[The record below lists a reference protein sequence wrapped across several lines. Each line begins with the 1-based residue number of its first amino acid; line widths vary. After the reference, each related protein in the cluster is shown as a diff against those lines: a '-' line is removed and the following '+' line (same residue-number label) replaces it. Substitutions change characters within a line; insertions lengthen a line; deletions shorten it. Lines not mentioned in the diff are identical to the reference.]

1 MRFTRLLASSLFA
14 LMTFIGTT
22 IAQRPGP
29 EFWRRA
35 SCEPIE
41 PRTKLEALEGRYAT
55 VLIKGFTRI
64 TTVEV
69 RGVRVDA
76 IDLSDMR
83 GARAKG
89 VVIVLRDGGDRPNE
103 GRAYIDY
110 EEIDSLVSS
119 LDTIS
124 EVDETSTKL
133 ASFEARYRTLGDLQV
148 SVFRQTQRGTA
159 VSLSTGVCEQVT
171 QALSLDDLSKIRAM
185 IVEAKARLD
194 ALK

>member
-14 LMTFIGTT
+14 LMTFIGTS